1 MKYDDDESDDGLR
14 HGCIILTG
22 YSVVGGL
29 PFIHIRAAQWPTKP
43 KSIDYP
49 RSTWQ

>member
-14 HGCIILTG
+14 HGCILTG